1 MIEQV
6 TIEPVKPAEPAAVRP
21 EFGRT
26 RDVEANYG
34 LKRGT
39 LYNLLED
46 GKIRGYLLRV
56 RGQKS
61 GVRVWDL
68 ASISQFIRSQQT
80 QSEAGKAMR
89 AQARKEQRH
98 DA

>member
-1 MIEQV
+1 MLEQV
-6 TIEPVKPAEPAAVRP
+6 TIQPLKAAEPATAKP

-26 RDVEANYG
+26 SYVEANYG

-39 LYNLLED
+39 IYNLHHD

-61 GVRVWDL
+61 GVRLWDL
-68 ASISQFIRSQQT
+68 ASIEQFIR
-80 QSEAGKAMR
+80 G
-89 AQARKEQRH
+89 H
-98 DA
+98 

>member
-1 MIEQV
+1 MEKQF
-6 TIEPVKPAEPAAVRP
+6 TMEPVKLAEPATGKP

-39 LYNLLED
+39 LYNLHED

-61 GVRVWDL
+61 GIRLWDL
-68 ASISQFIRSQQT
+68 ASIERFIHSQET
-80 QSEAGKAMR
+80 QP
-89 AQARKEQRH
+89 
-98 DA
+98 DAENPQGQ